1 MIWKPTNASCEFDEW
16 IWMCQAWVTAAVKPK
31 VEDCAVMDA
40 SAGAKL
46 HQILF
51 FPPPPEDPQTEV
63 PSIDNAYLVSI

>member
-1 MIWKPTNASCEFDEW
+1 MPPW
-16 IWMCQAWVTAAVKPK
+16 IWMCQAWVTATVKPK

-51 FPPPPEDPQTEV
+51 IPPPPEDPQTEV